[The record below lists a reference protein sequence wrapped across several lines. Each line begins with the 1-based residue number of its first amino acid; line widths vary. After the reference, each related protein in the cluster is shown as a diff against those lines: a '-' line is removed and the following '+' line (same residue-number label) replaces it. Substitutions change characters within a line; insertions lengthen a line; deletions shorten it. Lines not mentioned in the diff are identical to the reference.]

1 MIRLTDEELDKID
14 TTGIYDYFK
23 ECEKRECI
31 AGNSR
36 EAGFNCDGRYLSA
49 CEYHKRTVAEEKA
62 LIAKAALKKV
72 VAWLLDNELHPERD
86 GLELS
91 GKSLLALLDEV
102 KEA

>member
-62 LIAKAALKKV
+62 LIAKAQLKKDADTIESM
-72 VAWLLDNELHPERD
+72 VADGWFLEDIVKAMRKEEWL
-86 GLELS
+86 
-91 GKSLLALLDEV
+91 
-102 KEA
+102 